1 MRVQRIALCDLF
13 TALNQKSSTKP
24 GDFSVKFAVNT
35 KGDANFACY
44 DVSWK
49 PGWRLSYVQI
59 HDRDCRHRS
68 P

>member
-49 PGWRLSYVQI
+49 PGWRLSY
-59 HDRDCRHRS
+59 
-68 P
+68 